1 MPLAPLC
8 FNTRA
13 YVCMYTARIDG
24 TEDWTPSVFQVVQE
38 NENVVFCLECAL
50 RYVEKHKSCRGL
62 KMMYRYDEVSLSS
75 NTCWVKA
82 SLQGAP
88 LSQVCRS
95 WRWLC
100 ALCSLHVLLASGC
113 RLHNERQDVT
123 RVFPFQIRIW
133 KKKKERK
140 KPEHSVIKRKIFQCI
155 KKANTSSLTELTWRK
170 RSLIQTW
177 PGCDRLTLGTLSV
190 FPTENKVLAPS
201 PSFWPLS
208 TVTATFPSGLK
219 CVMMTCSVLCSY
231 ILCFSSSPCRSRS
244 TVWWIWCPVKPWRVQ
259 RKAVTAPVLTKP
271 RPSAARGRAPP

>member
-1 MPLAPLC
+1 MPVELK
-8 FNTRA
+8 RA
-13 YVCMYTARIDG
+13 
-24 TEDWTPSVFQVVQE
+24 
-38 NENVVFCLECAL
+38 
-50 RYVEKHKSCRGL
+50 CRGRHWA
-62 KMMYRYDEVSLSS
+62 KFAARD
-75 NTCWVKA
+75 A
-82 SLQGAP
+82 D
-88 LSQVCRS
+88 
-95 WRWLC
+95 C
-100 ALCSLHVLLASGC
+100 ALCVPFTSFWL
-113 RLHNERQDVT
+113 QDVGYIT
-123 RVFPFQIRIW
+123 SAKMSLVSFPFKFGFG
-133 KKKKERK
+133 KKRK

-155 KKANTSSLTELTWRK
+155 KKANASSLTELTWRK

-244 TVWWIWCPVKPWRVQ
+244 TIWWIWCPVKPWRVQ